1 MLFKFIFVAGIYL
14 FSIKW
19 INELFNLTKPK
30 MIELEIS
37 KELELTHVPTKYYLG
52 IGLASVNPK
61 FYNGWAGKLGGTIPD
76 IKLFEK
82 QLSLRGF
89 KTELVET
96 ENATYKNVLAKL
108 DEYSNK
114 AQAGDTVCIVYSG
127 HGGNMFDDSG
137 DESDGMDETWI
148 LWDRELR
155 DDDIWLALK
164 KFKQGVKVLL
174 FSDSCHSGT
183 AYKNSGLTQRVR
195 VDTSLKDDGT
205 LNCHLKYFG
214 GCLDPQTSAD
224 LGTNGLFTRTIWN
237 TVYKVRK
244 STYDQFFNRLLLKMP
259 KNQRP
264 TYHNLGIQIDQ
275 FNKEN
280 MFS

>member
-1 MLFKFIFVAGIYL
+1 M
-14 FSIKW
+14 
-19 INELFNLTKPK
+19 
-30 MIELEIS
+30 
-37 KELELTHVPTKYYLG
+37 KYYLG
-52 IGLASVNPK
+52 IGLASVDPNS
-61 FYNGWAGKLGGTIPD
+61 YYGWDGKLGGTIPD

-96 ENATYKNVLAKL
+96 ANATYKNVLSKL
-108 DEYSNK
+108 DEYANK

-127 HGGNMFDDSG
+127 HGGNMYDDSG
-137 DESDGMDETWI
+137 DEYDRMDETWI

-164 KFKQGVKVLL
+164 KFKKGVKVLL

-183 AYKNSGLTQRVR
+183 TYRNSQLVQRER
-195 VDTSLKDDGT
+195 KDTSLKDDGA